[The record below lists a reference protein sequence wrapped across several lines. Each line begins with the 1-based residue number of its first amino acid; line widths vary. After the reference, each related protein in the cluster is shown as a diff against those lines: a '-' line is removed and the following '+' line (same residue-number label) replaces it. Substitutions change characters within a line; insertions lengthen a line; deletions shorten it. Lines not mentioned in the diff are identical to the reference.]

1 VTAPLPLPLG
11 PTVLGSDATENGVAD
26 FGDSLSIG
34 AVGNY
39 TLTAQVTSG
48 PTSARPS
55 TSAPVAIVNDL
66 QACTGNSCANNA
78 NNGLEAKRL
87 QRAYGEI
94 TATSST
100 FFDSANNVLLT
111 TQFVPGTETTNQCG
125 SNATIGQAV
134 DMTVSGAGTSATAP
148 STQMLLVIPRD
159 ALKFY
164 GIASRGTGTFEVCLG
179 ALNISDVDDSAV
191 TPWQQKKIV
200 KKAVTLVAST
210 RVGDRFW
217 GVPADCGTAGLAD
230 SDPCIALRTKNVSQV
245 QSYMG
250 LTAAEITAIGVRDSD
265 LMIVIDKQFPWDGKG
280 GVY

>member
-1 VTAPLPLPLG
+1 
-11 PTVLGSDATENGVAD
+11 
-26 FGDSLSIG
+26 
-34 AVGNY
+34 
-39 TLTAQVTSG
+39 
-48 PTSARPS
+48 
-55 TSAPVAIVNDL
+55 
-66 QACTGNSCANNA
+66 
-78 NNGLEAKRL
+78 
-87 QRAYGEI
+87 
-94 TATSST
+94 
-100 FFDSANNVLLT
+100 
-111 TQFVPGTETTNQCG
+111 
-125 SNATIGQAV
+125 
-134 DMTVSGAGTSATAP
+134 
-148 STQMLLVIPRD
+148 VIPRD

-230 SDPCIALRTKNVSQV
+230 SDPCIGLRTKNVSQV